1 MPQKILPAYPAAF
14 LSAKGFPSNV
24 LSGGKVTHLCHRLL
38 IKDLSM
44 FQGIIEYRE
53 NHNFH
58 SLFGVL
64 TGGTKTAL
72 SHLGGF
78 QRPCLFGL
86 LFIGK

>member
-24 LSGGKVTHLCHRLL
+24 LSGGKVTPLCHRLL

-44 FQGIIEYRE
+44 FQDIIESRE

-64 TGGTKTAL
+64 TGGTKTAMCN
-72 SHLGGF
+72 SGGF
-78 QRPCLFGL
+78 QGLGIFGILFN
-86 LFIGK
+86 GK